1 MSTPIWLMI
10 ALRLIWD
17 SRTYM
22 FKLLA
27 IHMQALCLIYHLD
40 LMTSISLGVMNNLL
54 VKLEVCKSKRS
65 PVIYQISFTSDR
77 WDDQQTDMCKVRIP
91 LFFKWG
97 HNNVNEA
104 IERLTDFVNY
114 AYLAFF
120 SLFHG
125 QYLLVLAITFVRDIK
140 GGKNPSS

>member
-1 MSTPIWLMI
+1 MI
-10 ALRLIWD
+10 VLRLICD

-27 IHMQALCLIYHLD
+27 INIQALYLIYHLD

-77 WDDQQTDMCKVRIP
+77 
-91 LFFKWG
+91 
-97 HNNVNEA
+97 
-104 IERLTDFVNY
+104 
-114 AYLAFF
+114 
-120 SLFHG
+120 
-125 QYLLVLAITFVRDIK
+125 
-140 GGKNPSS
+140 